1 MQYLK
6 LRRSQWIL
14 ASFILFALFVITFPG
29 IDIAISKLF
38 FDGKSFL
45 RDQWWQRSLQEG
57 LGVFIPLSIVAL
69 GVIYAIN
76 RLMKWNICGVDGRRV
91 LFVILVLAIGAG
103 FIVNF
108 ALKDQ
113 FGRARPRDVAE
124 FGGTKQFT
132 AAFRVSDQC
141 KTNCSFSS
149 GDAAGGFFS
158 LALVMA
164 MTRRRAA
171 WLAGISFGVFNSIA
185 RISAGAHFFSDTVV
199 SFFIMLL
206 VADILFFYMVTVPK
220 PVEELAAATSPARAT
235 G

>member
-1 MQYLK
+1 MGYLK
-6 LRRSQWIL
+6 LRRSQVIL
-14 ASFILFALFVITFPG
+14 ASFLLFALFSTTFPG
-29 IDIAISKLF
+29 VDIAISKLF
-38 FDGKSFL
+38 FDGKVFQ
-45 RDQWWQRSLQEG
+45 RDLWWQRSLQDG
-57 LGVFIPLSIVAL
+57 LELFIPLSIVAL
-69 GVIYAIN
+69 IGVYAIN
-76 RLMKWNICGVDGRRV
+76 RLMKWNICCVDGRRV

-132 AAFRVSDQC
+132 PAFHISAQC
-141 KTNCSFSS
+141 RTNCSFWS

-158 LALVMA
+158 LALAMA
-164 MTRRRAA
+164 LTRRRVA
-171 WLAGISFGVFNSIA
+171 WLAGIAFGVLQSIA

-199 SFFIMLL
+199 SFFVMLL

-220 PVEELAAATSPARAT
+220 PVEELAAATASVRAT

>member
-6 LRRSQWIL
+6 SRRGQVIL
-14 ASFILFALFVITFPG
+14 VSFLLFGLFITTFPG
-29 IDIAISKLF
+29 VDIAISRLF

-45 RDQWWQRSLQEG
+45 RDQWWQRSLQDG
-57 LGVFIPLSIVAL
+57 LGLFIPLSIAAL
-69 GVIYAIN
+69 TGVYAIN
-76 RLMKWNICGVDGRRV
+76 RLMKWNICCVDGRRV

-108 ALKDQ
+108 VLKDQ

-132 AAFRVSDQC
+132 AAFRFSDQC

-158 LALVMA
+158 LSLAMAL
-164 MTRRRAA
+164 TRRRAA
-171 WLAGISFGVFNSIA
+171 WLAGLSFGVLNSFA

-199 SFFIMLL
+199 SFFVMLL

-220 PVEELAAATSPARAT
+220 PVEELAAATSPARVA